1 MITKHTH
8 KKLTWI
14 DVENPNP
21 EEIRSLAVEYD
32 INPLAANELL
42 SPTLR
47 PKVELHHNLI
57 YIILHF
63 PIFSEAERHTYSH
76 EVDFIL
82 TKHALVTVAYGQ
94 VKPLEDFFKQCSS
107 EESARE
113 AYAANTPAHLFYFA
127 LKGLYDFA
135 LRELDHIQENINR
148 LEERVF
154 SAKHGEE
161 ALIEDLSFV
170 RRDIIDFSRSLKP
183 QQLALESLVIQGVSI
198 YGASLKPFFEELI
211 GEYQKVWNLIENS
224 KEAVDALYDN
234 NVAVLNI
241 KQNETMRVLSIMA
254 FTTFPLVLF
263 AQLFSMS
270 TVATPI
276 IGYRYDFWVIISL
289 MLAAAIGMFV
299 FFKRKRWL

>member
-1 MITKHTH
+1 MQTLKTTALEWHHFSRPSSADLKWLKTH
-8 KKLTWI
+8 FHLHQLVVDELGRPT
-14 DVENPNP
+14 VRP
-21 EEIRSLAVEYD
+21 RSDRYD
-32 INPLAANELL
+32 SYL
-42 SPTLR
+42 
-47 PKVELHHNLI
+47 

-63 PIFSEAERHTYSH
+63 PIFNEEERKTYSR

-82 TKHALVTVAYGQ
+82 TRKALVTVAYDQ
-94 VKPLEDFFKQCSS
+94 IKPLEDFFKQCLS
-107 EESARE
+107 EESALE
-113 AYAANTPAHLFYFA
+113 AYASGTPAHLFYFA
-127 LKGLYDFA
+127 LKGLYGFA
-135 LRELDHIQENINR
+135 MRELDHIQENINQ

-154 SAKHGEE
+154 SEKHEEE

-170 RRDIIDFSRSLKP
+170 RRDIIDFRRSLKP
-183 QQLALESLVIQGVSI
+183 QQLALESLVAQGVSI
-198 YGASLKPFFEELI
+198 YGVSLKPFFEELI

-241 KQNETMRVLSIMA
+241 KQNETMRILSIMA

-276 IGYRYDFWVIISL
+276 IGARYDFWIIISL
-289 MLAAAIGMFV
+289 MLIAVIGMFV
-299 FFKRKRWL
+299 FFKRKKWL

>member
-1 MITKHTH
+1 MQTLKTNALEWHH
-8 KKLTWI
+8 FSKPSAADLKWLKAHFRLHQLV
-14 DVENPNP
+14 VE
-21 EEIRSLAVEYD
+21 ELGKQTIRPRSDRYD
-32 INPLAANELL
+32 
-42 SPTLR
+42 SY
-47 PKVELHHNLI
+47 I

-63 PIFSEAERHTYSH
+63 PIFSEAERHTYSR

-170 RRDIIDFSRSLKP
+170 RRDIIDFRRSLKP